1 MNPFHLS
8 STFGPTAWYGA
19 GILLFIFLEYVI
31 PFRSATLSRLHRW
44 RINFTMNFCNV
55 LIIDIFFV
63 YLLNATNLFSA
74 QRSFNL
80 FEQMH
85 FNTLGRIVCTI
96 LVLDLAMYIWH
107 RLNHAIPLLW
117 RFHRVHHTDLN
128 VDISSAARF
137 CFGVVTGS
145 TIITYTLM
153 LFLGASI
160 VEVRL
165 FQVVLFLMAQFE
177 HSNLKL
183 NPTLEKSLWLVLV
196 PPAMHRIHHSN
207 VKNETD
213 SNYGTIFS
221 FWDRMFRTFLK
232 DVDQDNIV
240 FGLKEFDN
248 PKELMLLK
256 LLALPFHR
264 SSKTKPIK

>member
-8 STFGPTAWYGA
+8 STFGLTAWYIT
-19 GILLFIFLEYVI
+19 GILLFVFLEYVI
-31 PFRSATLSRLHRW
+31 PFRSATLSRLLRW

-55 LIIDIFFV
+55 VIVDFFFV
-63 YLLNATNLFSA
+63 YLLQMTNLFSA
-74 QRSFNL
+74 QHSFDL
-80 FEQMH
+80 FKQMH
-85 FNTLGRIVCTI
+85 FNTLGRIACTV
-96 LVLDLAMYIWH
+96 LVLDLAMYVWH

-128 VDISSAARF
+128 IDISSAARF
-137 CFGVVTGS
+137 HFGEVTGS

-153 LFLGASI
+153 LFLGAAI
-160 VEVRL
+160 FEVRL

-183 NPTLEKSLWLVLV
+183 NPTLEKSLWLLLV

-207 VKNETD
+207 VKKETD

-221 FWDRMFRTFLK
+221 FWDRIFGTFVK
-232 DVDQDNIV
+232 DVDQDKIV

-256 LLALPFHR
+256 LLALPFR
-264 SSKTKPIK
+264 KSNNRKREE